1 MNGIECVCERLA
13 AVLRTSVVWNQIPQL
28 NTASVRKVAGIAF
41 EVLVRPVD
49 MLVDAAGVK
58 AAAGTGHSAYLSTTT
73 ETTHLAATKATAAR
87 FSLRGEQTR

>member
-1 MNGIECVCERLA
+1 
-13 AVLRTSVVWNQIPQL
+13 
-28 NTASVRKVAGIAF
+28 
-41 EVLVRPVD
+41 